1 LALKF
6 LLLRK
11 KYDDKNKALEDL
23 KLKENEFSK
32 REKELE
38 TAILEINDDTSDED
52 KKTIEEQIENFNSEK
67 AVFENEQKVLEKEV
81 LEIENEI
88 KKEEER
94 QKLLMS
100 SEKREGEFRTMETRK
115 FFNLTSQERDAFFAR
130 EDVKDFLTRT
140 REIMKQKRAI
150 TGVELT
156 IPTVVLEII
165 RENILKYSKLINKVR
180 TVSVSGK
187 ARQTIMGTVPEAVW
201 TEMCAK
207 LNELSIAFNQV
218 EVDGYK
224 VGGFI
229 AVCNALIED
238 SDVALASEIISA
250 IGQSIGYA
258 LDKAILYGTGNKMPL
273 GIVTRL
279 AQTAAGSDHQSN
291 DRDWLDLHTSNV
303 LKIDSSLSES
313 KFYSALIKAAGAAK
327 SKYSRGAKF
336 WAMNESTYSAIM
348 AKSVVANM
356 SGAFVSSIN
365 GTMPIIGGDIVVL
378 DFIADNDII
387 GGYGDLYLLAERAA
401 TNLAQS
407 TECKFIEDQT
417 VFRGTARY
425 DGTPVIPEGF
435 VAININNAA
444 VTTSV
449 TFAPDTANTTTDS
462 GLTDESLTDES

>member
-1 LALKF
+1 MALKF

-11 KYDDKNKALEDL
+11 KYDDKNRILEDL
-23 KLKENEFSK
+23 KSKEGEFDK

-38 TAILEINDDTSDED
+38 EAISEINDQTSDYD
-52 KKTIEEQIENFNSEK
+52 KKVIEEQIENFNLEK
-67 AVFENEQKVLEKEV
+67 SAFENEQKILEE
-81 LEIENEI
+81 EILGIEEEI

-94 QKLLMS
+94 QKLLVS
-100 SEKREGEFRTMETRK
+100 VQKRESEFKTMETRK
-115 FFNLTSQERDAFFAR
+115 FFNLTPQERDAFFAR
-130 EDVKDFLTRT
+130 EDVKDFLIRT
-140 REIMKQKRAI
+140 REMMRQKRTV
-150 TGVELT
+150 TGAELT

-165 RENILKYSKLINKVR
+165 RENVLKYSKLINKVR
-180 TVSVSGK
+180 TVNVTGK

-207 LNELSIAFNQV
+207 LNELNITFNQI

-258 LDKAILYGTGNKMPL
+258 LDKAILYGTGSKMPL

-279 AQTAAGSDHQSN
+279 AQTVAGSDHQAN
-291 DRDWLDLHTSNV
+291 DRDWVDLHTSNV
-303 LKIDSSLSES
+303 LKIDGTLSEA
-313 KFYSALIKAAGAAK
+313 KFYSALIKSAGAAK

-356 SGAFVSSIN
+356 SGAFVSSVS

-387 GGYGDLYLLAERAA
+387 GGYGDLYVLAERAA
-401 TNLAQS
+401 TTLSQS

-417 VFRGTARY
+417 VFKGTARY
-425 DGTPVIPEGF
+425 DGAPVIPEGF
-435 VAININNAA
+435 VAININNTA
-444 VTTSV
+444 VTTSI
-449 TFAPDTANTTTDS
+449 TFAPDTANTVTDS
-462 GLTDESLTDES
+462 SLTDES